1 MAQPANMMN
10 PMANLMGP
18 EVTQQ
23 QYQLQQNQ
31 RYADILMQQAL
42 MDQPQGQMVS
52 GHYVPP
58 SPVQGLAQ
66 LLKAYVGRRASD
78 LIPEQQQKLASAQD
92 QQLQRMVGL
101 NFPSAQAGQPAT
113 QQPTQTSNAPMQAM
127 PTQMPTQGQAPVAVS
142 FPIGESGATQNLPAF
157 EPSQYAGA
165 LSGQPVA
172 QPMPQGMPQGAPQM
186 QPTGMPQQGRTS
198 MGQPMLPSVTGDPIK
213 DLALIRT
220 LGPQAYTQAALQNKP
235 TAVGNFAIDRSGK
248 VIFAAPSKEG
258 FIDRQRPDGS
268 FVREEIPGA
277 SQLESSR
284 AGLVEYGKGSA
295 ASAVQRDQEI
305 FGAASSAQTNI
316 DRANQIIDLIGAG
329 ALTGTAAEIKLK
341 LARAFNVAGADNN
354 ETIKNTEVLLA
365 SLGQNVLDSIK
376 TSGLGAGQ
384 GFTDNDRKFLERV
397 KGGSIELNPQTLQEL
412 ARISKSVSAAA
423 VTKWNKRLPDI
434 PGNIARDM
442 GLKPVELN
450 NVYSRSEIE
459 AELQRRRNQGLIR

>member
-1 MAQPANMMN
+1 MAQPSNMMN

-78 LIPEQQQKLASAQD
+78 MIPEQQQKLASAQD

-101 NFPSAQAGQPAT
+101 NFPSAQAGQPVT
-113 QQPTQTSNAPMQAM
+113 QQPTQTGNAPMQAM
-127 PTQMPTQGQAPVAVS
+127 PTQGRTPVAVS
-142 FPIGESGATQNLPAF
+142 FPVGESGATQNLPAF

-235 TAVGNFAIDRSGK
+235 TVVGNVAFDREGK
-248 VIFAAPSKEG
+248 VVFSSPTKEG
-258 FIDRQRPDGS
+258 YVDRQRPDGT
-268 FVREEIPGA
+268 FVRQSVPGA
-277 SQLESSR
+277 TELESSR
-284 AGLVEYGKGSA
+284 VANVEYGRGAAGSA
-295 ASAVQRDQEI
+295 VKRDEIGRASCR
-305 FGAASSAQTNI
+305 
-316 DRANQIIDLIGAG
+316 
-329 ALTGTAAEIKLK
+329 
-341 LARAFNVAGADNN
+341 
-354 ETIKNTEVLLA
+354 
-365 SLGQNVLDSIK
+365 
-376 TSGLGAGQ
+376 
-384 GFTDNDRKFLERV
+384 ERV
-397 KGGSIELNPQTLQEL
+397 
-412 ARISKSVSAAA
+412 
-423 VTKWNKRLPDI
+423 
-434 PGNIARDM
+434 
-442 GLKPVELN
+442 
-450 NVYSRSEIE
+450 
-459 AELQRRRNQGLIR
+459 

>member
-78 LIPEQQQKLASAQD
+78 MIPEQQQKLASAQD

-101 NFPSAQAGQPAT
+101 TFPSTQPTAGQPVT
-113 QQPTQTSNAPMQAM
+113 QSPMQTGAAPMQAM
-127 PTQMPTQGQAPVAVS
+127 PTQGKAPVAMS

-165 LSGQPVA
+165 LSGGVPPVN
-172 QPMPQGMPQGAPQM
+172 QTAPQM
-186 QPTGMPQQGRTS
+186 PATQMPTAGIPQQGRTS

-235 TAVGNFAIDRSGK
+235 TAVGNFAIDRTGK

-258 FIDRQRPDGS
+258 FVDRQRPDGS

-284 AGLVEYGKGSA
+284 AGMVEYGKGSA

-423 VTKWNKRLPDI
+423 VAKWNKRLPDI
-434 PGNIARDM
+434 PGNIAKDM
-442 GLKPVELN
+442 GLKPIELN

-459 AELQRRRNQGLIR
+459 AELKRRGLAR

>member
-1 MAQPANMMN
+1 MAQTVNMMN

-18 EVTQQ
+18 DVTQQ

-42 MDQPQGQMVS
+42 QEQPQGQMVS

-78 LIPEQQQKLASAQD
+78 MIPEQQQKLASAQD

-101 NFPSAQAGQPAT
+101 NFPSTQPTAGQPVT
-113 QQPTQTSNAPMQAM
+113 QQPTQTGNAPMQAM
-127 PTQMPTQGQAPVAVS
+127 PTQGRTPVAVS
-142 FPIGESGATQNLPAF
+142 FPVGESGATQNLPAF

-165 LSGQPVA
+165 LSGGVPPVNQTA
-172 QPMPQGMPQGAPQM
+172 PQTPTAGMPTAGI
-186 QPTGMPQQGRTS
+186 PQQGRTS

-220 LGPQAYTQAALQNKP
+220 LGPQAYVQAALQNKP

-423 VTKWNKRLPDI
+423 VAKWNKRLPDI

-442 GLKPVELN
+442 GLRPVELN

-459 AELQRRRNQGLIR
+459 AELKRRGLAR

>member
-1 MAQPANMMN
+1 MN
-10 PMANLMGP
+10 PIAAMMGP
-18 EVTQQ
+18 DVAKQ
-23 QYQLQQNQ
+23 QYELQQNQ

-42 MDQPQGQMVS
+42 QEQPQGQMVS

-66 LLKAYVGRRASD
+66 LLKAYVSRRASD

-101 NFPSAQAGQPAT
+101 NFPSTQKADQPVA
-113 QQPTQTSNAPMQAM
+113 QQPTQSVGAPTQAM
-127 PTQMPTQGQAPVAVS
+127 PTQMPTQGQAPVALS

-165 LSGQPVA
+165 LSGQPSA
-172 QPMPQGMPQGAPQM
+172 QPMPQGMPQSAPQM
-186 QPTGMPQQGRTS
+186 QPTGMPQQGRIS

-235 TAVGNFAIDRSGK
+235 TVVGNVAFDREGK
-248 VIFAAPSKEG
+248 VVFSSPTKEG
-258 FIDRQRPDGS
+258 YVDRQRPDGT
-268 FVREEIPGA
+268 FVRQSVPGA
-277 SQLESSR
+277 TEVESSR
-284 AGLVEYGKGSA
+284 AANVEYGRGAAGSA
-295 ASAVQRDQEI
+295 VKRDEEI
-305 FGAASSAQTNI
+305 FTAASSAQTSI
-316 DRANQIIDLIGAG
+316 DRANQIIDLIGTG

-434 PGNIARDM
+434 PANIARDL
-442 GLKPVELN
+442 GLRPVELN

-459 AELQRRRNQGLIR
+459 AELKRRGLTR